1 MAEQESPTWGSMIWG
16 ATKIVGLV
24 AATALVLPPALGAL
38 GSALGP
44 AAGATATG
52 FLENAGEALTSGA
65 KGLSNLNST
74 VVGSVFGTDA
84 IANVDFTKLSGLGE
98 LASRAGTGITD
109 GVTTLGKTIV
119 ANPGTA
125 ASVAAGGL
133 AVGYMLRGAEQP
145 RRSAAPLRSSQ
156 AGNGRSFVEAE
167 MARRQMAALAAQQG
181 RA

>member
-44 AAGATATG
+44 AGGAAATG
-52 FLENAGEALTSGA
+52 FLENAGEALASGA
-65 KGLSNLNST
+65 QKLSNLNST
-74 VVGSVFGTDA
+74 VVGSVFGESA
-84 IANVDFTKLSGLGE
+84 VAGVDFTKFTGLTE
-98 LASRAGTGITD
+98 LASRAGTGIANGATAV
-109 GVTTLGKTIV
+109 GNAIV
-119 ANPGTA
+119 ANPLPA
-125 ASVAAGGL
+125 AAVATGGL
-133 AVGYMLRGAEQP
+133 AVGYMLRGAERPAP
-145 RRSAAPLRSSQ
+145 RPQRVSSAPAS
-156 AGNGRSFVEAE
+156 AGRFVEAE